1 MADNPSAP
9 DGMLVDEHIQRE
21 SMRSGLVK
29 FDGKFANQ
37 VQNPLEVPKF
47 LQTLCCNLLRE
58 DPTFQLGD
66 KDGNPMAMSAIPDTY
81 QGCVAKFNLKVVPKR
96 NHQHLMFVTTFI
108 STKPFGMLKKASY
121 DWIRRH
127 NLFMNRHALNAAT
140 LDIAIAGWILRAH
153 PRYHSPDKQQTLMEK
168 KMQEWWK
175 SLGNTDK
182 LHWSTKFTED
192 ENGDLNVPAFFV
204 NARSVKGNDN
214 TGRHVQDTAF
224 LIMGPTA
231 RIKDLMEVMEEVF
244 QPNNKNDKDNT
255 VHFVPF
261 RLQKE
266 SPKTQY
272 QLIVQHK
279 RYLEESQNVS
289 IAGMHTEFMKGGITI
304 NDPSG
309 KETHTT
315 LEEAFLLHPAI
326 TRIDPGTFVI
336 PLGKWNVTTT
346 KHGAEAAKAWIDKV
360 IEAMPEVQRCNTGY
374 EAFPNVVRMKAVQST
389 IQVSKYDSW
398 WTEEEDTLPSIRKD
412 KRKSPPSY
420 STNPQEPEYPTL
432 LHFDLSDSPPT
443 GSYAQAAS
451 RRSKTAG
458 AVSNNTST
466 FISTMSSDK
475 IRGVETEIK
484 EMRQEWRETMD
495 YIKIIKDKDNNSN
508 DNGTTAS
515 PTSMDNVLLQE
526 ILKKL
531 DRSQATMDQH
541 QTSAQTRFDTLEN
554 QQSGLGTRFDSLEDQ
569 QSEFGASIVE
579 VTTTVSGISKEQAA
593 LRQINED
600 LLHRI
605 NKLEESSNTSI
616 TLRSP
621 VRKCRPKPTDDSS
634 QNSTTEDSP
643 QSMITDDPP
652 TNNGWD
658 AQDELLE
665 FSEEE
670 NMDEIKTPPRTSA
683 SAGSNP
689 GRRS

>member
-1 MADNPSAP
+1 
-9 DGMLVDEHIQRE
+9 
-21 SMRSGLVK
+21 
-29 FDGKFANQ
+29 
-37 VQNPLEVPKF
+37 
-47 LQTLCCNLLRE
+47 
-58 DPTFQLGD
+58 
-66 KDGNPMAMSAIPDTY
+66 
-81 QGCVAKFNLKVVPKR
+81 
-96 NHQHLMFVTTFI
+96 
-108 STKPFGMLKKASY
+108 
-121 DWIRRH
+121 
-127 NLFMNRHALNAAT
+127 
-140 LDIAIAGWILRAH
+140 
-153 PRYHSPDKQQTLMEK
+153 
-168 KMQEWWK
+168 
-175 SLGNTDK
+175 
-182 LHWSTKFTED
+182 
-192 ENGDLNVPAFFV
+192 
-204 NARSVKGNDN
+204 
-214 TGRHVQDTAF
+214 
-224 LIMGPTA
+224 
-231 RIKDLMEVMEEVF
+231 
-244 QPNNKNDKDNT
+244 
-255 VHFVPF
+255 
-261 RLQKE
+261 
-266 SPKTQY
+266 
-272 QLIVQHK
+272 
-279 RYLEESQNVS
+279 
-289 IAGMHTEFMKGGITI
+289 MHTEFMKSGITI